1 MFALCYD
8 HKGNKA
14 ELVKLDGIRKICRVM
29 KDVPDSLEVARHG
42 TAVMFDLLREM
53 PGGMNGASEV
63 RRIAVGAGMH
73 EVVKNAM
80 EKFSQSK
87 EVMMMGQS
95 MLVATGYQGD
105 IPHFDVSNFTS

>member
-1 MFALCYD
+1 
-8 HKGNKA
+8 
-14 ELVKLDGIRKICRVM
+14 M

-42 TAVMFDLLREM
+42 IAVLFDMLREM
-53 PGGMNGASEV
+53 PESVMNVSEI

-80 EKFSQSK
+80 DQFPQSK
-87 EVMMMGQS
+87 EIMMMGQS
-95 MLVATGYQGD
+95 MLVATGYQGE